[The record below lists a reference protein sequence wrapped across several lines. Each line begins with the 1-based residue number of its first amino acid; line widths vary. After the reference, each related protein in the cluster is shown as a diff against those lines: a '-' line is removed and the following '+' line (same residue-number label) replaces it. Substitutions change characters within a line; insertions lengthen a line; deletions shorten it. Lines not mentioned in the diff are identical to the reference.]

1 VLINRPKSCLT
12 PTQVLDH
19 LGFTVDTSRMIFAV
33 TARRRARLLAVASDL
48 LREADTHAGHVN
60 ARAASRVAGHIL
72 SLYLALGVVTRLR
85 TRYLYRDLLPVSTSS
100 TRAAWNRRIRLSDAA
115 YKDVAFWR
123 ENLEQLPPT
132 AIQAAPP
139 CPRHVL
145 YTDAGDD
152 GWGAALHL
160 NSGYFP
166 PDCAPPGEPPR
177 ETRGSFSLSEKAG
190 SSTWREL
197 LGLLRALRT
206 FTPVLQGHEVLLRT
220 DSQAAVRI
228 WHKGGS
234 QALSETGELSIHPLI
249 LDLDHRFKD
258 HDIRP
263 IFQWVPRDLNELAD
277 FWSKFKDPG
286 DWTLCDAQ
294 FRRLE
299 LRWGPHSVDR
309 MASAENHKLPR
320 FFSRFYAQGTEGS
333 TASWSRTGRPRTIMF
348 TPTRMS
354 YPG

>member
-1 VLINRPKSCLT
+1 
-12 PTQVLDH
+12 
-19 LGFTVDTSRMIFAV
+19 M
-33 TARRRARLLAVASDL
+33 
-48 LREADTHAGHVN
+48 
-60 ARAASRVAGHIL
+60 
-72 SLYLALGVVTRLR
+72 
-85 TRYLYRDLLPVSTSS
+85 
-100 TRAAWNRRIRLSDAA
+100 
-115 YKDVAFWR
+115 
-123 ENLEQLPPT
+123 
-132 AIQAAPP
+132 
-139 CPRHVL
+139 
-145 YTDAGDD
+145 
-152 GWGAALHL
+152 HL

-166 PDCAPPGEPPR
+166 SDCVPPGEPPR

-249 LDLDHRFKD
+249 LDLDNLFKD

-320 FFSRFYAQGTEGS
+320 FFSRFYAQGTEGVDCFLVQDWS
-333 TASWSRTGRPRTIMF
+333 TENNYVHPDPNVLSRVIEHILRCRAVGTLVIPEWPSARWPELF
-348 TPTRMS
+348 PHPPTRGPVRDHVILPAGCMRPAH
-354 YPG
+354 PGTIVRDGFPPFRFWAVRVDFR